1 MSILVQQ
8 YCGYIG
14 VSILVQQYCG
24 YIGVSILA
32 MTNYYV
38 SHSGVSL
45 CQTLYLALAKCDVMK
60 YT

>member
-1 MSILVQQ
+1 VSILVQQ

-24 YIGVSILA
+24 YIGVSILVLIILA
-32 MTNYYV
+32 G
-38 SHSGVSL
+38 HFGVSL